1 MRNFVCIPVFMT
13 VSIQSSRE
21 FLWKRTPRFLR
32 KQIITLRFSSF
43 FPTVSYIY
51 FVKRVILLVVVHMS
65 VSVLVCL

>member
-21 FLWKRTPRFLR
+21 FLWKRNPAIFEETNYHVTFLL
-32 KQIITLRFSSF
+32 I